1 MDIKFYMI
9 ELDKHFM
16 SEYDLGKLGLFEQ
29 FDVEGTI
36 WLHVRTNVVQMSLY
50 RTEEV
55 NHLDWPNKSKWY

>member
-1 MDIKFYMI
+1 MI

-29 FDVEGTI
+29 FDVEETI

-50 RTEEV
+50 RKTEEV
-55 NHLDWPNKSKWY
+55 NHHLDWPNKSMVLNE